1 MIEALQQYMTQN
13 TNCSLS
19 YSYFELMQYIVRNNR
34 RVLGKVLNREKVKID
49 IWDYVMEDYSKL
61 QEQIDKCRDRLGLI
75 GERIVNDNDQE
86 VIDDDEEAS
95 DMEYL
100 RMLIED

>member
-1 MIEALQQYMTQN
+1 
-13 TNCSLS
+13 
-19 YSYFELMQYIVRNNR
+19 MQYIVRNNS

-61 QEQIDKCRDRLGLI
+61 QEQIDKCKERLKIIGDRIADGNVD
-75 GERIVNDNDQE
+75 E
-86 VIDDDEEAS
+86 DEEF

>member
-1 MIEALQQYMTQN
+1 MTQN